1 MVLLLIAP
9 KVNEMKAYIILIKV
23 LRDKKLSLVKW
34 KDKEKVVTLDAIY
47 N

>member
-1 MVLLLIAP
+1 MVLLLIAL
-9 KVNEMKAYIILIKV
+9 KVNETKAYIILIKV
-23 LRDKKLSLVKW
+23 PRDKKLSLVKW